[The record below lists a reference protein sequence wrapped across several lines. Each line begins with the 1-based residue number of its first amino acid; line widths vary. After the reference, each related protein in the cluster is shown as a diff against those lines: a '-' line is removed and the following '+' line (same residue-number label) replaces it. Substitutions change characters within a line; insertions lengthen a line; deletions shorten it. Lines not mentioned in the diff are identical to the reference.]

1 MKWWICLTA
10 LVLALTTS
18 AAAADLPAELERAA
32 PEAAEDLTGG
42 DLSGGTGFAQ
52 GVGNILDRLA
62 DQVGDVVRERTRAA
76 AVLLVVVL
84 CGVVEGFAQGTGG
97 EGAAFLPMAGRC
109 PSPWPAGSLTPLM
122 GLGSRTI
129 GELADFSQALLPT
142 LAAATAASG
151 AVTTAT
157 VQQVS
162 TVFFVDLLLR
172 LIRQLLLPLVY
183 LYIGLLTAAAC
194 LPENRLGAIAEA
206 LKKLVTWILTTALLV
221 FTIYLSIVRIIS
233 GSADSATVKV
243 AKAAISGVVPVV
255 GGIIADAS
263 ETVLAGA
270 GMLKNTIGVFGMLA
284 ILAACAY
291 PFLQLGVQY
300 LLYKLTAYLASVV
313 GAPGLCKLID
323 GLGGAFGLIL
333 GMTGGC
339 ALLLLISV
347 LASVGAVMP

>member
-1 MKWWICLTA
+1 MRKSMVILLLAWWLVAPAWGAELPREVRDA
-10 LVLALTTS
+10 LP
-18 AAAADLPAELERAA
+18 AAAEEITEELEDPASLSEGLSRLWDRALGYVE
-32 PEAAEDLTGG
+32 EAVRQSIGG
-42 DLSGGTGFAQ
+42 
-52 GVGNILDRLA
+52 GVVLL
-62 DQVGDVVRERTRAA
+62 AA
-76 AVLLVVVL
+76 AVLCALTEE
-84 CGVVEGFAQGTGG
+84 CMAAAGG
-97 EGAAFLPMAGRC
+97 KVHFVPMAGALAITLAA
-109 PSPWPAGSLTPLM
+109 AGSVKTMM
-122 GLGSRTI
+122 GLGQETVE
-129 GELADFSQALLPT
+129 ELNTFSKALLPT
-142 LAAATAASG
+142 LSAAVAASG
-151 AVTTAT
+151 GIVSASVRQVAT
-157 VQQVS
+157 I
-162 TVFFVDLLLR
+162 FFVDLLLS
-172 LIRQLLLPLVY
+172 LIRGLLLPLVY

>member
-1 MKWWICLTA
+1 MKWWICVTA

-62 DQVGDVVRERTRAA
+62 DQVGDVVRERTRGAA

-97 EGAAFLPMAGRC
+97 KGAAFLPMAG
-109 PSPWPAGSLTPLM
+109 A
-122 GLGSRTI
+122 
-129 GELADFSQALLPT
+129 LADFSQALLPT

-333 GMTGGC
+333 GMTGSC